1 MDPCSTDGDSAYIDA
16 LARGGVRVHHRRC
29 TSEQMLGRADGARE
43 GHLVVHRGIDEQ
55 PRHLRVVFEHDGEL
69 GERMMRGTHSD
80 VRTLARSIAG
90 SQDLIPIWD
99 PSWIHGSASRPPA
112 DRYERRRP

>member
-1 MDPCSTDGDSAYIDA
+1 MAHEKVISLFIEGSTS
-16 LARGGVRVHHRRC
+16 
-29 TSEQMLGRADGARE
+29 SRAT
-43 GHLVVHRGIDEQ
+43 
-55 PRHLRVVFEHDGEL
+55 LRVVFEHDGEL